1 MNKFSGILVAAV
13 VLLLLLNRKLTDV
26 LSLCDFLAGQW
37 QKKALQEVIKVAQEI
52 FGCPLPSLEELH
64 NTYCLRKAQNILCDS
79 SHPNPNLF
87 EFLPSGIQ

>member
-13 VLLLLLNRKLTDV
+13 VLLLLLSRELADV
-26 LSLCDFLAGQW
+26 LSLCVISQW
-37 QKKALQEVIKVAQEI
+37 QKKALQGVIKVAQEI

-64 NTYCLRKAQNILCDS
+64 NTHCLRKAQNILCDS